1 MSVALTKYEACEIV
15 ANRALLLSGGSDI
28 LLSKEEMP
36 KNKDFFVIA
45 KRELLLGKL
54 DVIVL
59 RDKEEYHVSTMQLPD
74 NIVNTFSD

>member
-15 ANRALLLSGGSDI
+15 ANRALLLSGGSNI

-36 KNKDFFVIA
+36 KSRDFYLIA

-54 DVIVL
+54 DVVVM
-59 RDKEEYHVSTMQLPD
+59 RDDVEYHVSKMQLPD
-74 NIVNTFSD
+74 NIVDTFLD